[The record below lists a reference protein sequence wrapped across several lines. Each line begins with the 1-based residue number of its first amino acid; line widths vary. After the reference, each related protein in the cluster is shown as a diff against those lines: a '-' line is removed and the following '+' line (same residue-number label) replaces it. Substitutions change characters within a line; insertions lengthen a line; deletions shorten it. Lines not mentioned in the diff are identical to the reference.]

1 MITINWLL
9 IIKMFNNQL
18 NIDTVI
24 KPICICLVNKN
35 RSVIRTVRSLIIINT
50 LSIDSIELEVTFLKK
65 ILFFGTGD
73 WTRDLMLSRQALKPW
88 AKSPAQKSL
97 VDGKKKVARFC
108 WLIFKVS
115 FYCIKVLHF
124 TERLFNC
131 EVTVNQDHLNIY
143 WPEELH
149 KANIKAI

>member
-1 MITINWLL
+1 
-9 IIKMFNNQL
+9 MFNNQL

-73 WTRDLMLSRQALKPW
+73 
-88 AKSPAQKSL
+88 
-97 VDGKKKVARFC
+97 
-108 WLIFKVS
+108 
-115 FYCIKVLHF
+115 
-124 TERLFNC
+124 
-131 EVTVNQDHLNIY
+131 
-143 WPEELH
+143 
-149 KANIKAI
+149 